1 MSPNDDPM
9 PQDPAPKKQPPQ
21 LNIELTEDVA
31 EGTYSNL
38 VMIAH
43 SPEEFILDFIRVMP
57 GVPKARVKSR
67 IVVTP
72 QHAKRLLAA
81 LDENIGRYE
90 ANFGPIGEGGST
102 QPQFSFHIP
111 GGEA

>member
-1 MSPNDDPM
+1 METDPQN
-9 PQDPAPKKQPPQ
+9 PQQQ
-21 LNIELTEDVA
+21 LQIELTPDVA
-31 EGTYSNL
+31 EGEYSNL

-67 IVVTP
+67 VVVTP
-72 QHAKRLLAA
+72 SHAKRLLAA
-81 LDENIGRYE
+81 LADNIQRFE
-90 ANFGPIGEGGST
+90 AQYGEIGESHQNNFPGVA
-102 QPQFSFHIP
+102 FSGP

>member
-1 MSPNDDPM
+1 MDTEQTPS
-9 PQDPAPKKQPPQ
+9 Q
-21 LNIELTEDVA
+21 LQIELTPDVA

-67 IVVTP
+67 VVVTP
-72 QHAKRLLAA
+72 SHAKRLLAA
-81 LDENIGRYE
+81 LADNIQRYE
-90 ANFGPIGEGGST
+90 AQYGAIQEVSHGHGGVAFT
-102 QPQFSFHIP
+102 GP

>member
-1 MSPNDDPM
+1 METDDA
-9 PQDPAPKKQPPQ
+9 PQQPQ
-21 LNIELTEDVA
+21 LQIELSPDVA

-57 GVPKARVKSR
+57 GVPKARVQSR
-67 IVVTP
+67 GVVTP
-72 QHAKRLLAA
+72 SHAKRLLAA
-81 LDENIGRYE
+81 LADNVGKYE
-90 ANFGPIGEGGST
+90 AQYGPIQEVQQTHPGVAFTG
-102 QPQFSFHIP
+102 P

>member
-1 MSPNDDPM
+1 MEPEEPNA
-9 PQDPAPKKQPPQ
+9 QQQ
-21 LNIELTEDVA
+21 LQIELNPDVA

-57 GVPKARVKSR
+57 GVPKARVRSR
-67 IVVTP
+67 VIVTP
-72 QHAKRLLAA
+72 SHAKRLLAA
-81 LDENIGRYE
+81 LADNVGRYE
-90 ANFGPIGEGGST
+90 AQYGPIQEVQQTHPGVAFTG
-102 QPQFSFHIP
+102 P

>member
-1 MSPNDDPM
+1 MSDDA
-9 PQDPAPKKQPPQ
+9 QKPAGANQ
-21 LNIELTEDVA
+21 LNIELSEEIA
-31 EGTYSNL
+31 EGEYANL

-72 QHAKRLLAA
+72 EHAKRLLGA
-81 LDENIGRYE
+81 LAENIDRYE
-90 ANFGPIGEGGST
+90 AAYGEIAERTPPGQPVRFGGVGGV
-102 QPQFSFHIP
+102 
-111 GGEA
+111 A

>member
-1 MSPNDDPM
+1 MESQ
-9 PQDPAPKKQPPQ
+9 PQNPQPA
-21 LNIELTEDVA
+21 LSIELNEEVA
-31 EGTYSNL
+31 EGVYSNL

-72 QHAKRLLAA
+72 GHAKRLLAA
-81 LDENIGRYE
+81 LADNIQRYE
-90 ANFGPIGEGGST
+90 AQYGEIGEVQA
-102 QPQFSFHIP
+102 QPTIQFTAP

>member
-1 MSPNDDPM
+1 MTPDDAQ
-9 PQDPAPKKQPPQ
+9 PQQQ
-21 LNIELTEDVA
+21 LQIELTPEVA

-57 GVPKARVKSR
+57 GVPKARVQSR
-67 IVVTP
+67 VVVTP
-72 QHAKRLLAA
+72 SHAKRLLAA
-81 LDENIGRYE
+81 LADNIGRYE
-90 ANFGPIGEGGST
+90 AQYGPIQEIQQSPAGVA
-102 QPQFSFHIP
+102 FSGP